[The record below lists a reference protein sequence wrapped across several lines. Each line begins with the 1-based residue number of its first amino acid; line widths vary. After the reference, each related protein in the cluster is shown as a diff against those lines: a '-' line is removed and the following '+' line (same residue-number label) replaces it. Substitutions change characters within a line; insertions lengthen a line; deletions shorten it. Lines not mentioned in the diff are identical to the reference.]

1 MNFTSGLTYVGNSR
15 DPDVVYYNA
24 TLINNNTAEGSQDDP
39 EIKFLETK
47 NQPILSD
54 TSQYEL
60 AVTKVTMEGA
70 QKTLPIFIPQIE
82 IVTNTDASGVVYT
95 TLPDVNK
102 TVYSI
107 TFGLTYQYPTSQK
120 KVYSVTKPITWFTE
134 NVNAVVPQP
143 QTAVPTPVG
152 NTTNVP
158 FAKQQISDY
167 YYAYTYNHWLICVN
181 TALKSAWTAANA
193 LATADLSGQA
203 WWGDNYTTRLP
214 RFEYDEVTKLF
225 SLYSDAQNSVTG
237 KSIGTGTGT
246 NAVTQYSFVGYNTNF
261 EGIMTNFDTQY
272 YGPSYLY
279 STTSSPAFP
288 SPTLPTPLT
297 PGTNSET
304 EYPENVMVIRNK
316 SGTNIQ
322 LGIDPTTGVGFESA
336 PTSNEVAYVSYVT
349 TQDFNST
356 GSLWSPISEIVLTTQ
371 FIPVRY
377 EYTSAPIKSGQGN
390 LLVAPSQTNVQGLLT
405 DFTLHEGSTADD
417 WRGYLR
423 YEPNLH
429 KIIPMSPSKDEL
441 KTIDIQMYWRYRL
454 TNELIPMRIYNLG
467 SVSIQLMFR
476 LKGQDA

>member
-24 TLINNNTAEGSQDDP
+24 TIINNNTAEGNQDDP
-39 EIKFLETK
+39 VISFLETK
-47 NQPILSD
+47 NQAILSD
-54 TSQYEL
+54 TSQYEM
-60 AVTKVTMEGA
+60 AVTKVTLEGA
-70 QKTLPIFIPQIE
+70 QKTLPIFVPQIE

-95 TLPDVNK
+95 TLPDVNQ
-102 TVYSI
+102 TVYTV
-107 TFGLTYQYPTSQK
+107 TFGLTYEYSGLK
-120 KVYSVTKPITWFTE
+120 KVYAVTKPVIWFTE

-143 QTAVPTPVG
+143 QTAAPSPVG
-152 NTTNVP
+152 NTTNIP

-167 YYAYTYNHWLICVN
+167 YYTYTYNHWLICVN
-181 TALKSAWTAANA
+181 TALKSAWSAANTLA
-193 LATADLSGQA
+193 LNDLSGQT
-203 WWGDNYTTRLP
+203 WWAADNYTTRLP

-225 SLYSDAQNSVTG
+225 SVYTDAQDSVTG
-237 KSIGTGTGT
+237 KTLGT
-246 NAVTQYSFVGYNTNF
+246 NAVTLYSFIGYNTNF

-272 YGPSYLY
+272 YGDGYLY
-279 STTSSPAFP
+279 TTTSSPAFP
-288 SPTLPTPLT
+288 SPPLPTPLT
-297 PGTNSET
+297 PGPGSDT

-322 LGIDPTTGVGFESA
+322 LGIDPTTGVGYDTA
-336 PTSNEVAYVSYVT
+336 PASNEVAYVSYVT
-349 TQDFNST
+349 TQDFVST
-356 GSLWSPISEIVLTTQ
+356 GTLWSPISEVVLTTQ

-390 LLVAPSQTNVQGLLT
+390 LAVAPSQTNVNGLLT
-405 DFTLHEGSTADD
+405 DFTLREGSTSDD